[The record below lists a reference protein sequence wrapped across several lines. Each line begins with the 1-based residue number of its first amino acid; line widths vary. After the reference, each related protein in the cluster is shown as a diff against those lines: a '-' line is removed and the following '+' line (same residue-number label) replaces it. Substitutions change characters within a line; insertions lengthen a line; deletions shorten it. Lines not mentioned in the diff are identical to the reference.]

1 MIIIRRQFPEK
12 KKRRINKYS
21 SEMTQKSTTHK
32 INCFRFRFAPCDDKK
47 KTSIPKIE
55 KNIVIYLL
63 WFAAPPFVISLIV

>member
-1 MIIIRRQFPEK
+1 MMIIIRRQFPE

-21 SEMTQKSTTHK
+21 SEMTQKSTTH
-32 INCFRFRFAPCDDKK
+32 FRFRFAPCDDKK